1 MQPELGWASEVYV
14 IQTCY
19 VGFVFLEYTRTTE
32 VQKRWG
38 AGQYLAA
45 EKHGV

>member
-1 MQPELGWASEVYV
+1 MQPELGCASEVYV

-19 VGFVFLEYTRTTE
+19 VGFIFLAYTHTTE

-38 AGQYLAA
+38 PGQYISA
-45 EKHGV
+45 EKHAV

>member
-1 MQPELGWASEVYV
+1 MQPELGCASEVYV

-19 VGFVFLEYTRTTE
+19 VGFVFLAYTRTTE

-38 AGQYLAA
+38 PGQYVTA
-45 EKHGV
+45 ENHAV